1 MSHRRFVAA
10 LAILALSFVPG
21 SAIAQSYP
29 NSPIRIVA
37 PFPAGGLVDVL
48 ARAVGEEM
56 SKSLGQPVIIE
67 NKPGAGGN
75 LGAEQVA
82 RAAPDGYTLM
92 MTSPGIQSI
101 NQFLYKS
108 MPFDPETAFLPIS
121 LVADMPMLV
130 VVHPKTNIKTL
141 KEFVDAAKANP
152 AKLNFGSAGIGTTG
166 HLGQAL
172 LVSVAGVQVT
182 HAPYRGAAPAVNDL
196 IAGHLDGVVDNPPLV
211 IPHIKAG
218 TIVPLA
224 VAATQRLSL
233 LPDVPTSI
241 EAGLPDWQASSWF
254 GLVAPAGT
262 PPDILRLLEAEV
274 MKAVRKPSMQRFATE
289 SGLTLVG
296 GNASDFGR
304 LIVDERRK
312 WGRIIKDANI
322 TANRSHGMR
331 SAVMVSA
338 DAEVLRPPNRIEL
351 SRLIA

>member
-1 MSHRRFVAA
+1 
-10 LAILALSFVPG
+10 
-21 SAIAQSYP
+21 
-29 NSPIRIVA
+29 
-37 PFPAGGLVDVL
+37 LVDVL

-121 LVADMPMLV
+121 LFADMPMLV

-152 AKLNFGSAGIGTTG
+152 TKLNFGSAGIGTTG

-224 VAATQRLSL
+224 VAATQRDGSL
-233 LPDVPTSI
+233 RKYVGTYTLRYSVVDGATPD
-241 EAGLPDWQASSWF
+241 
-254 GLVAPAGT
+254 
-262 PPDILRLLEAEV
+262 
-274 MKAVRKPSMQRFATE
+274 QRH
-289 SGLTLVG
+289 
-296 GNASDFGR
+296 
-304 LIVDERRK
+304 
-312 WGRIIKDANI
+312 WRIA
-322 TANRSHGMR
+322 
-331 SAVMVSA
+331 SA
-338 DAEVLRPPNRIEL
+338 DLGDAGP
-351 SRLIA
+351 